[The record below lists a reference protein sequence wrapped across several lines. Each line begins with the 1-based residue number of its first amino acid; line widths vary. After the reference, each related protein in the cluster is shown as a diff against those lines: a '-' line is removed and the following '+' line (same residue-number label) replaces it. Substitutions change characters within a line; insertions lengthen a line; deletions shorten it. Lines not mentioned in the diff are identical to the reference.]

1 MKSSQNFL
9 LAYAFYLAKTLALG
23 MCLPLIL
30 VSNLCFAQAL
40 PEDQMRAHF
49 INVGQGNAT
58 LLEFSCGAILIDAGG
73 EGPNTQAEV
82 TRYLDRFFSR
92 RTDLKR
98 TLNSVIVTHPH
109 VDHNRALK
117 DVLRQFKVLNYID
130 NGLRNGSGD
139 TSQIWAQDHAKSL
152 KINYANYSYD
162 QTSMVTG
169 KKGITNKIID
179 PVNCSGVNPEITI
192 LSGRF
197 QALPLGW
204 TQSMSRKKG
213 NLHSLVIKV
222 VFGKSSFLFTGD
234 LELQAMEK
242 VVNLYKGTNMLDC
255 DVWEVS
261 HHGAY
266 NGITPEW
273 LAAVT
278 PKFAIIPVGKWDTGI
293 GTPEGSY
300 NTYNYGHPRIKAL
313 EMLDQAIQGKRPPLE
328 DVVAFD
334 GIRDAN
340 RKVKVVKNIYASAW
354 DGTIVMNA
362 DKDGGYTMLT
372 PLVQ

>member
-1 MKSSQNFL
+1 MKSSPNFR
-9 LAYAFYLAKTLALG
+9 LADTFRWAKTFASAIVLMLALF
-23 MCLPLIL
+23 
-30 VSNLCFAQAL
+30 SNCCFAQGL
-40 PEDQMRAHF
+40 PDDEMRAHF

-73 EGPNTQAEV
+73 EGPITQAEV
-82 TRYLDRFFSR
+82 TRYLDRFFLR

-98 TLNSVIVTHPH
+98 TLNSVIITHPH

-117 DVLRQFKVLNYID
+117 DVLRRFKVLNYID

-139 TSQIWAQDHAKSL
+139 TSQIWAQDHAKSMG
-152 KINYANYSYD
+152 ITYANYSYD
-162 QTSMVTG
+162 QTSVVKG

-179 PVNCSGVNPEITI
+179 PVNCGGVDPEITI

-261 HHGAY
+261 HHGSY

-278 PKFAIIPVGKWDTGI
+278 PNYAIIPSGKWDTGI

-300 NTYNYGHPRIKAL
+300 NTYNYGHPRISAL
-313 EMLDQAIQGKRPPLE
+313 EMLAKFIPGDRLPLE
-328 DVVAFD
+328 DVVAFY
-334 GIRDAN
+334 GIREDH
-340 RKVKVVKNIYASAW
+340 RKVKVVKNIYCSAW
-354 DGTIVMNA
+354 DGTIVMKA
-362 DKDGGYTMLT
+362 DQNGNYAMVT
-372 PLVQ
+372 P